1 MKILKDRKFNE
12 DLTKNFHLE
21 YTVDGVK
28 SSQNISAMTAD
39 EAKQLV
45 RKQYSG
51 RGVTFTKTEEIAKN
65 ATTAT
70 PAKTETTNE
79 ALDDDISD
87 LVEDMGIAYEDFE
100 YDDDFG
106 DTQEYDLDFEEEDT
120 NFVAPKPSAPTN
132 DLDSGVAG
140 LLNHLIQ
147 DEWQTVDAYNSAITS
162 IRSTMGESGAGIIR
176 VMEDI
181 VNEENK
187 HIGQLQEAMKTVST
201 NANLIV
207 SGEVEGLGQLEGEKE
222 EKGVAPTATAV
233 TLPANDQISLDDE
246 ITIVDVD
253 DTF

>member
-12 DLTKNFHLE
+12 NLTRNFHLE
-21 YTVDGVK
+21 YTVDGVR
-28 SSQNISAMTAD
+28 SSQNVAAMTLDA
-39 EAKQLV
+39 AKQLV
-45 RKQYSG
+45 KKQYTDKTVNFTKVEEVKDNPTDS
-51 RGVTFTKTEEIAKN
+51 TKTES
-65 ATTAT
+65 
-70 PAKTETTNE
+70 
-79 ALDDDISD
+79 LDDDISD
-87 LVEDMGIAYEDFE
+87 LLEDMGIAYEDFE

-106 DTQEYDLDFEEEDT
+106 DTQEYDLDFEEDDT
-120 NFVAPKPSAPTN
+120 DFVASKPSAPTN
-132 DLDSGVAG
+132 DLDNGVAG
-140 LLNHLIQ
+140 TINRLIQ
-147 DEWQTVDAYNSAITS
+147 DEWQTVDAYNSAITT
-162 IRSTMGESGAGIIR
+162 IRGLGIENGEGIIR

-187 HIGQLQEAMKTVST
+187 HIGQLQEAMKTVSS

-233 TLPANDQISLDDE
+233 TLPADDQISLDDE